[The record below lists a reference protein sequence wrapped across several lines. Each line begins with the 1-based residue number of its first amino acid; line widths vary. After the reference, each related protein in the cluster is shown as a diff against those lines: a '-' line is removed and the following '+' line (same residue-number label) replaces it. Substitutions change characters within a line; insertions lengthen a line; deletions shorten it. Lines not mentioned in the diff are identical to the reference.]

1 MLDRDHEMNVEYVDA
16 FYGLNKETHM
26 QARHYALYM
35 EDNNSDQFLAF
46 HLKDVSVDLKAYL
59 KVYMLELY

>member
-1 MLDRDHEMNVEYVDA
+1 MLDRDHEMSVEYVDA

-46 HLKDVSVDLKAYL
+46 HLKMCEWGGVCGGMCVLI
-59 KVYMLELY
+59 